1 VTEAVS
7 PSESTMLPRVS
18 FRLRLLDVGREL
30 LPFAVGIAVWQVLS
44 SLNIWPPVLFPS
56 PVSVFWAFA
65 ADIKSGALPKAMSV
79 SLVSLAY
86 GFLIGAAVAL
96 PLGYLMGLNRASRN
110 FFDPLVNLLQAIPGL
125 AWIPFAILWFGLGQG
140 AVIFIIVMSVFF
152 PVLHNLLTGIRL
164 VQPTTVGANPLW
176 IQDLILIQQP
186 DDLTGGTPG
195 DPRAAMLNCPA
206 SSVPDQD
213 RNALGLRKLGQ
224 VVNFTN
230 VNFTPNGGGPRA
242 LVQQGDWLEVNG
254 GGLPHRILNASASTL
269 MLQLASD
276 ASCYVGSDPTTNFRI
291 IRGPRAL
298 IGEVPIHLKHDIAID
313 LTPYSVGNPTSQ
325 NYRVD
330 LFTNPP
336 NIDIL
341 FSPGGA
347 VLATGNSVPS
357 PAAPGDSNV
366 YLYLRDTTETN
377 HFYGEPLVVTVFSR
391 SGFVKTSPVAFPPAP
406 DPLTFAKDAR
416 GSGQ

>member
-1 VTEAVS
+1 MRHRTAHRRRRGFTLV
-7 PSESTMLPRVS
+7 
-18 FRLRLLDVGREL
+18 EL
-30 LPFAVGIAVWQVLS
+30 LVVIAILLILIGLAAGLS
-44 SLNIWPPVLFPS
+44 PKAIGGRKMLQ
-56 PVSVFWAFA
+56 A
-65 ADIKSGALPKAMSV
+65 ANTLSGALMMAKQRAKRDR
-79 SLVSLAY
+79 
-86 GFLIGAAVAL
+86 L
-96 PLGYLMGLNRASRN
+96 P
-110 FFDPLVNLLQAIPGL
+110 
-125 AWIPFAILWFGLGQG
+125 
-140 AVIFIIVMSVFF
+140 
-152 PVLHNLLTGIRL
+152 TGIRL